1 MTDKTKTLVKQWL
14 FERASEPTTWV
25 GIITV
30 LGSFGLFALDES
42 VMMGYVSVLT
52 LLAGVFS
59 IIWKEERKIKKPHSS
74 KKKKIKSKTTVDY
87 SDDPTEIMV
96 DDEEL

>member
-1 MTDKTKTLVKQWL
+1 MTDRTKTLVKQWL

-52 LLAGVFS
+52 LLAGMFS
-59 IIWKEERKIKKPHSS
+59 IIWKEERRPRKSRS
-74 KKKKIKSKTTVDY
+74 KKIKAKATIDY
-87 SDDPTEIMV
+87 SDDPTEIKV
-96 DDEEL
+96 DE

>member
-52 LLAGVFS
+52 LVAGVFS
-59 IIWKEERKIKKPHSS
+59 IIWKEERRPKKPRP
-74 KKKKIKSKTTVDY
+74 KKIKAKATIDY
-87 SDDPTEIMV
+87 SDDPTEIKV
-96 DDEEL
+96 DEEEL